1 MVTPEMASKLALSL
15 PQADEGSS
23 HGTPAFRV
31 RGRLF
36 ARLREDR
43 TMAVRIDPGYRDV
56 LVNAAPDRFFITP
69 HYQDY
74 PWMLVRLEVVGPQ
87 ELDDLL
93 ADAWSQVAPKKLTAE
108 LLATA

>member
-1 MVTPEMASKLALSL
+1 MVTPEMARAIALSL
-15 PQADEGSS
+15 PQAEEGS
-23 HGTPAFRV
+23 HYGTPAFRV

-36 ARLREDR
+36 ARLREDG
-43 TMAVRIDPGYRDV
+43 TMAVRVDRGYRDV
-56 LVNAAPDRFFITP
+56 LVNAGPDRFFVTP

-74 PWMLVRLEVVGPQ
+74 PWMLVRLEAVGPQ

-93 ADAWSQVAPKKLTAE
+93 ADAWAEVAPKRLAAT

>member
-15 PQADEGSS
+15 PQADAGSS

-74 PWMLVRLEVVGPQ
+74 PWMLVRLEVVGPR

-93 ADAWSQVAPKKLTAE
+93 ADAWSQVAPKKLAAE

>member
-15 PQADEGSS
+15 PQVDEGSH

-36 ARLREDR
+36 ARLRDDG
-43 TMAVRIDPGYRDV
+43 MMVVRIDPGYRDV
-56 LVNAAPDRFFITP
+56 LVSSAPDRFVVTQ

-74 PWMLVRLEVVGPQ
+74 PWMLVRLDAVGPQ

-93 ADAWSQVAPKKLTAE
+93 ADAWSQVAPKRLAAE

>member
-1 MVTPEMASKLALSL
+1 MVTSEMASRLALSL
-15 PQADEGSS
+15 PQADEGSAY
-23 HGTPAFRV
+23 GTPAFRV

-36 ARLREDR
+36 ARLREDG

-56 LVNAAPDRFFITP
+56 LVNSAPDRFFVTP

-74 PWMLVRLEVVGPQ
+74 PWMLVRLEAVGPQ

-93 ADAWSQVAPKKLTAE
+93 ADAWSQVAPKKLAVG
-108 LLATA
+108 LLASA